1 MAKKIGFKVVIA
13 LVITIILSFISS
25 SLMPTFGNDVALGQL
40 QNEDYYF
47 VAMQAWHNIQNWLS
61 VITGI
66 IWLVTA
72 IFIIKDIYQ
81 KIKEKQV

>member
-1 MAKKIGFKVVIA
+1 MAKKIGFKVIVA
-13 LVITIILSFISS
+13 LVITIILSFVSS

-47 VAMQAWHNIQNWLS
+47 VAMQAWHNTQNWLS
-61 VITGI
+61 AITGI

-81 KIKEKQV
+81 KMKEKQV